1 MVVPGLSEVGALTW
15 AKCGVV
21 VVRRHKQANERSVC
35 SMQCTCSGAE
45 IVNFIRR
52 GDLASEAE
60 YSQRNIA
67 CTHQAILLQVFPSG
81 QEVWDVIESGP
92 AV

>member
-1 MVVPGLSEVGALTW
+1 VVVPGLSEEGTMRW
-15 AKCGVV
+15 ARCGVV
-21 VVRRHKQANERSVC
+21 AVRRHEQANERSVC